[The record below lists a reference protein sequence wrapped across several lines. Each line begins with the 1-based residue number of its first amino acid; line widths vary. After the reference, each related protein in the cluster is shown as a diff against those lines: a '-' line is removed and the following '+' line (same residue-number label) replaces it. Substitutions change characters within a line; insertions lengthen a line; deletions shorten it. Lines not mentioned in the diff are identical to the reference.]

1 MSSLGGIIGSDKWT
15 LSDNMSV
22 AVTFLIENDE
32 DISRIAD
39 HFDNGD
45 RVQAF
50 SDIMKKG
57 LQEYLDMCDMDDK
70 LAEQDEALMDSAPS
84 MPNVPTGKGGSI

>member
-1 MSSLGGIIGSDKWT
+1 MSSLGSIVGSDKWT

-22 AVTFLIENDE
+22 AVTFLIEKDE

-39 HFDNGD
+39 HFCNGD

-50 SDIMKKG
+50 SDLMEKG
-57 LQEYLDMCDMDDK
+57 LKEMLDMCDMDDK
-70 LAEQDEALMDSAPS
+70 LTATEA
-84 MPNVPTGKGGSI
+84 GQ

>member
-1 MSSLGGIIGSDKWT
+1 MSSLGAIVGSDKWT

-32 DISRIAD
+32 NISRIAD
-39 HFDNGD
+39 HFCNGH

-57 LQEYLDMCDMDDK
+57 LQEYLDMCDMDDHIE
-70 LAEQDEALMDSAPS
+70 EQEMKNAPA
-84 MPNVPTGKGGSI
+84 TKGGSI

>member
-32 DISRIAD
+32 EISRVAEY
-39 HFDNGD
+39 FNNGD
-45 RVQAF
+45 RVQTF

-57 LQEYLDMCDMDDK
+57 LQEYLDMCDMDDT
-70 LAEQDEALMDSAPS
+70 LSQTEAQMQ
-84 MPNVPTGKGGSI
+84 NPTNGIVTSYKEEL

>member
-1 MSSLGGIIGSDKWT
+1 MSTLGAIVGSDKWT

-39 HFDNGD
+39 HFCNGD

-57 LQEYLDMCDMDDK
+57 LQEFLDMCDMDDR
-70 LAEQDEALMDSAPS
+70 LAMTETQMQ
-84 MPNVPTGKGGSI
+84 NPTNGIVTSYKEGQ

>member
-1 MSSLGGIIGSDKWT
+1 MSSLGSIVGSDKWT

-32 DISRIAD
+32 DISRIAE

-57 LQEYLDMCDMDDK
+57 LQEYLDMCDMDDH
-70 LAEQDEALMDSAPS
+70 LAVTERQMQ
-84 MPNVPTGKGGSI
+84 NPTNGIVTSYKEGL

>member
-1 MSSLGGIIGSDKWT
+1 MSSIGGIVGSDKWA

-39 HFDNGD
+39 RFDNGD

-57 LQEYLDMCDMDDK
+57 LQEYLDMCDMDDH
-70 LAEQDEALMDSAPS
+70 LAEQEGL
-84 MPNVPTGKGGSI
+84 